1 MARVGGGRPRA
12 DGGGSRGS
20 ITAEFAVVIPAV
32 VVILAACL
40 GGVRLMGVQ
49 LQLQDAAAAGARSL
63 GRGEALDAATA
74 QAHSA
79 VGGSSVTSVTRG
91 SLVCVTAAAANHG
104 GLLGF
109 IPVTATS
116 CSLADGK

>member
-1 MARVGGGRPRA
+1 MRSRSRDDAAGA
-12 DGGGSRGS
+12 RGS

-63 GRGEALDAATA
+63 GRGESLDAATN

-79 VGGSSVTSVTRG
+79 VVGSSLSASTHG
-91 SLVCVTAAAANHG
+91 SLVCVTANAARHG

-109 IPVTATS
+109 IPVAATS

>member
-1 MARVGGGRPRA
+1 M
-12 DGGGSRGS
+12 
-20 ITAEFAVVIPAV
+20 IPAV